1 MFLFLQYLI
10 RPNIDIY
17 TPYSPSSL
25 NDKITSTCMSIFA
38 KKSVSV
44 CVCGGGGGPDASVIA
59 IFILSLNSFTTS
71 TPSKQ

>member
-44 CVCGGGGGPDASVIA
+44 CVCGGGGV
-59 IFILSLNSFTTS
+59 L
-71 TPSKQ
+71 TPL